1 MPIQLIQVILI
12 FLWTALAAVL
22 GIVLMLFTWNGSW
35 VHKVIGY
42 YFWSP
47 FVCAICGV
55 RVKIHHAERLREQDV
70 AIYVANHSSLFDIV
84 AIARA
89 VPIGLFFVAKKE
101 LSRVPFMGQYMWL
114 IGHIF
119 VDRKNREQAM
129 KSMKRAAS
137 IIKNG
142 RNVISFPEGTRSK
155 SGEIALFKRGS
166 FLIAKEGGIDI
177 VPMGIVGAR
186 EILSSGA
193 YTINPG
199 TIHVIV
205 GERITADQTINL
217 SSEELAER
225 ARSSVESLTQIENT

>member
-1 MPIQLIQVILI
+1 MILMI
-12 FLWTALAAVL
+12 FS
-22 GIVLMLFTWNGSW
+22 WNGSW

-47 FVCAICGV
+47 FVCGICGV
-55 RVKIHHAERLREQDV
+55 RVKIHHADRLRERDV

-101 LSRVPFMGQYMWL
+101 LARIPFMGQYMWL

-129 KSMKRAAS
+129 SSMKRAAEK
-137 IIKNG
+137 IKRG

-155 SGEIALFKRGS
+155 TGEIALFKRGS
-166 FLIAKEGGIDI
+166 FLIAKEGAIDI
-177 VPMGIVGAR
+177 VPIGIIGAR
-186 EILSSGA
+186 EVLPSGSSA
-193 YTINPG
+193 LRSG
-199 TIHVIV
+199 TIHVII
-205 GERITADQTINL
+205 GERIPGNRSSLL
-217 SSEELAER
+217 STEELAEL
-225 ARSSVESLTQIENT
+225 ARSSVKVLTETQLR